1 MAAIRQGHAYEITTF
16 RSEVYQDDSRKPQV
30 EFSGDVMS
38 DLSRR
43 DFTINAIALR
53 FPSQSWL
60 TCSVVWP
67 I

>member
-1 MAAIRQGHAYEITTF
+1 MAAIRQGHTYEITTF

-43 DFTINAIALR
+43 DFTINAIACGS
-53 FPSQSWL
+53 PSR
-60 TCSVVWP
+60 VG
-67 I
+67 